1 MPRRAQRPM
10 DLAERKCREV
20 RNALLSRQLFIY
32 PQPVQR
38 PGQVPVWEA
47 SFEGPYAVDV
57 LSGEWRLHGR
67 WRYWSDPNSGAS
79 TLQESSVG
87 VTVVSG
93 GPRDVQL
100 PICIARYDVELHG
113 ARRGRHINV
122 LQPVVNDKV
131 HWQYLDPDAQF
142 DDWSFERL
150 LNFFVAELPGELLDA
165 GWPSP

>member
-1 MPRRAQRPM
+1 MARRAQRPL

-20 RNALLSRQLFIY
+20 RAALLSRQLFIY
-32 PQPVQR
+32 PQPIQR

-47 SFEGPYAVDV
+47 SFDGPYAVNV

-67 WRYWSDPNSGAS
+67 WRYWSDPNTRAPA
-79 TLQESSVG
+79 LQESSVG

-93 GPRDVQL
+93 GPLGLQQ

-122 LQPVVNDKV
+122 LQPVVGDSI
-131 HWQYLDPDAQF
+131 HWQYLDREAQF

-150 LNFFVAELPGELLDA
+150 LKFFVADLPDELLDA